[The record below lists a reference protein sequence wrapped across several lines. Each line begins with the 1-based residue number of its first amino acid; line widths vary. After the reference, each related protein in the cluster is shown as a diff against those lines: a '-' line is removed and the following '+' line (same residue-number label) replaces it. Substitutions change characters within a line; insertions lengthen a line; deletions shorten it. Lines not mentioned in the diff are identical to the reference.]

1 MKTNWLGLQVRE
13 KQLLGEGDRKIK
25 LLYGMPLVRF
35 YFYKGSTTRE
45 RRQKNK
51 IALWNVSSTFLLL
64 QRLYLLT
71 FPCGLTL
78 RPTLPTNSGRVVRQ
92 GCQNELTLPLWRIT
106 SLLIYFF
113 VTYQNQCTIESTF
126 QNGNLSLPY
135 GERAQETRLF
145 IILFSK
151 L

>member
-1 MKTNWLGLQVRE
+1 METNWLGLQARE

-64 QRLYLLT
+64 QRIYLLT

-78 RPTLPTNSGRVVRQ
+78 RPTLPTNSGRVVRR
-92 GCQNELTLPLWRIT
+92 GCQNEHTLPLWRIR

-113 VTYQNQCTIESTF
+113 VTYQNQCTIDSTF